1 MRCGEH
7 RARRAASFLVLL
19 GAQYLFG
26 STRRLSQEKKGFSQT
41 VATRRRCSR
50 ARPSRCS
57 VCPAQRPAHTLA
69 ARSLRRAS
77 FAKLTCTCP
86 APATAGLHA
95 LVGRRHAAQADARAN
110 LPPQDGHPAAARD
123 RHLRA
128 VPPRRDQVH
137 REVIVGRRT
146 RSSLV
151 GAPLILSVVTLALL
165 THLFLS
171 CSPPCCSS
179 SSSAARPRELGPLA
193 RARAFERRKKN
204 TF

>member
-26 STRRLSQEKKGFSQT
+26 STRRLSQEKKGFSLT
-41 VATRRRCSR
+41 VVTRRRCSR

-57 VCPAQRPAHTLA
+57 VCPAQSPAHTLA

-77 FAKLTCTCP
+77 FAKLTCTRP
-86 APATAGLHA
+86 APVAAGLHVRVA
-95 LVGRRHAAQADARAN
+95 RRHAAQADARAAV
-110 LPPQDGHPAAARD
+110 PPQDEHAAAARD
-123 RHLRA
+123 RHRRA

-137 REVIVGRRT
+137 REVIVGQRT
-146 RSSLV
+146 RSSFV
-151 GAPLILSVVTLALL
+151 GEPLIFSMVTLALL
-165 THLFLS
+165 KHLLLS

-193 RARAFERRKKN
+193 RARAFERS
-204 TF
+204 

>member
-1 MRCGEH
+1 MHCGEL

-26 STRRLSQEKKGFSQT
+26 STRRLSEEKKGFSQT
-41 VATRRRCSR
+41 VVTRRRCSR

-57 VCPAQRPAHTLA
+57 VCPAQSPARTLA

-77 FAKLTCTCP
+77 FAKLTCFRP

-95 LVGRRHAAQADARAN
+95 LVARRHAAQADARAAV
-110 LPPQDGHPAAARD
+110 PPQDGHPAAARD

-151 GAPLILSVVTLALL
+151 GAPLMLSVISLALL
-165 THLFLS
+165 THLFL
-171 CSPPCCSS
+171 PFNLPCCSC

-193 RARAFERRKKN
+193 RARAFERRK
-204 TF
+204 TIFF

>member
-41 VATRRRCSR
+41 VVTRRRCSR

-57 VCPAQRPAHTLA
+57 VCPAQIPAHTLA

-77 FAKLTCTCP
+77 FAKLTCFRP

-110 LPPQDGHPAAARD
+110 LPPQDEHPAAARD

-151 GAPLILSVVTLALL
+151 GAPLILSVITSLL
-165 THLFLS
+165 THLFL
-171 CSPPCCSS
+171 PFIPLCCSC

-193 RARAFERRKKN
+193 RARAFERS
-204 TF
+204 